1 MCDLKRFETSLQK
14 CQGRPLM
21 DDLTQTYPRPGVRSD
36 LSQKPL
42 SIHAVC
48 VCARGVHMCVF
59 TPVMDR
65 ELVLQGPQKNSSS
78 MIQLPQQ
85 AELEGQQEARGQHAP
100 LHTSFLTQG

>member
-48 VCARGVHMCVF
+48 VCARCSYVCIHA
-59 TPVMDR
+59 R
-65 ELVLQGPQKNSSS
+65 YGPRARSAGA
-78 MIQLPQQ
+78 
-85 AELEGQQEARGQHAP
+85 AEKQ
-100 LHTSFLTQG
+100 FLYDSITTAS